1 MNEFKFQITTFLLV
15 AILAF
20 GGYWA
25 FTSLDRGVTY
35 QKSDTIAQLTNN
47 DQELPDEEPVV
58 TIIDEA
64 DTDTQEPQGESDTD
78 AEADT
83 EASQEPELSAE
94 LQSLNGRLENLI
106 RDDIFMRDGS
116 RGTRVGTVQEFLNL
130 YLDTQSTVD
139 NQYGP
144 GTISRVRQFQE
155 DQGLSADG
163 LAGPATYEAMIDVLP
178 SL

>member
-15 AILAF
+15 ALLAF

-35 QKSDTIAQLTNN
+35 NRSETVASLSNDTEEITEDPGEISVVEESQREETPSEETPTEETP
-47 DQELPDEEPVV
+47 QELSEDLQDLADRLQGL
-58 TIIDEA
+58 ID
-64 DTDTQEPQGESDTD
+64 
-78 AEADT
+78 
-83 EASQEPELSAE
+83 
-94 LQSLNGRLENLI
+94 
-106 RDDIFMRDGS
+106 DDIYMKDGS

-130 YLDTQSTVD
+130 YLDTQSSVD

-144 GTISRVRQFQE
+144 GTIERVRSFQQSE
-155 DQGLSADG
+155 GLSADG
-163 LAGPATYEAMIDVLP
+163 LAGPATYEQMLEVLP